1 MELEDSVTGW
11 WQTWDIVITMDL
23 GFDFRGLF
31 SKNKKENDA
40 ERMKLKAPVSVSDR
54 VFTEG
59 LLSGRRQSIM
69 EVGAAIRTGIRLG
82 SITKDIHKSVFSLL
96 NNFRCTLLVG
106 MLCGQLL

>member
-59 LLSGRRQSIM
+59 ILSGRRQSIM

-82 SITKDIHKSVFSLL
+82 SITKESALKSK
-96 NNFRCTLLVG
+96 
-106 MLCGQLL
+106 

>member
-82 SITKDIHKSVFSLL
+82 SITK
-96 NNFRCTLLVG
+96 G
-106 MLCGQLL
+106 

>member
-82 SITKDIHKSVFSLL
+82 SITKESALKSK
-96 NNFRCTLLVG
+96 
-106 MLCGQLL
+106 

>member
-40 ERMKLKAPVSVSDR
+40 ERMKLKAPVSVSDK

-82 SITKDIHKSVFSLL
+82 SITKESALKSK
-96 NNFRCTLLVG
+96 
-106 MLCGQLL
+106 

>member
-11 WQTWDIVITMDL
+11 WQPWDIVITMDL

-59 LLSGRRQSIM
+59 ILSGRRQSIL

-82 SITKDIHKSVFSLL
+82 SITKESALKSK
-96 NNFRCTLLVG
+96 
-106 MLCGQLL
+106 